1 MTIDEITFEAMR
13 NIYVKIN
20 DDYLPLEE
28 SKDILFL
35 HFVTKKEEN
44 A

>member
-1 MTIDEITFEAMR
+1 MS
-13 NIYVKIN
+13 NIYIKIN
-20 DDYLPLEE
+20 DDYLLLEE

-35 HFVTKKEEN
+35 HFVTKKKEEN

>member
-1 MTIDEITFEAMR
+1 MT
-13 NIYVKIN
+13 NIYIKIN

-28 SKDILFL
+28 SKDILSL